1 MHGLEELIRQGA
13 LHAWFFIPAAVLL
26 GALHG
31 LEPGHSK
38 TMMAAFLIAIRGTV
52 FQAILLGL
60 AAAFSHTLII
70 WVLAA
75 AALRYGSH
83 WNAETTEP
91 YFQLA
96 SAAVIVGLAAW
107 MAWRTRRDLDAEAA
121 HAHAHAHA
129 HGHAQS
135 HDHHDHAHAEFADAH
150 EQAHA
155 ADLEHRF
162 AGKTVTTG
170 QIVLFGLTGGL
181 LPCPAAF
188 TILLLCLQVKR
199 FSLGLALVLAFS
211 AGLAI
216 TLVTVGVLAAW
227 SVRHAEKKFT
237 GFGAIARRLP
247 YLSSGLL
254 ILMGLSIGFQGWLH
268 LASH

>member
-1 MHGLEELIRQGA
+1 MHGLEDLIRQGA
-13 LHAWFFIPAAVLL
+13 LHAWLFLPAAVLL
-26 GALHG
+26 GILHG

-52 FQAILLGL
+52 FQAVLLGL

-75 AALRYGSH
+75 AALHYGSH
-83 WNAETTEP
+83 WDAATTEP

-96 SAAVIVGLAAW
+96 SAALIVGLAAW
-107 MAWRTRRDLDAEAA
+107 MAWRTRRDLHAEAA
-121 HAHAHAHA
+121 HAHAHAH
-129 HGHAQS
+129 GHAHS
-135 HDHHDHAHAEFADAH
+135 HDHAHGEFADAH

-188 TILLLCLQVKR
+188 TILLVCLQVKR
-199 FSLGLALVLAFS
+199 FSLGLAMVLAFS
-211 AGLAI
+211 VGLAI

-227 SVRHAEKKFT
+227 SVRHAEKKFA
-237 GFGAIARRLP
+237 GLGAVARRLP

-254 ILMGLSIGFQGWLH
+254 ILMGLYIGLQGWLH
-268 LASH
+268 LAGHP